1 MTAAA
6 SVSEGDRTSEKRVI
20 ALTIEEKLQNF
31 YDISMDTAQEQSGR
45 ELADY
50 QAALDQ
56 IYEEHCETA
65 RRQNDLQ
72 VKTEE
77 DELRKDSNMEISRE
91 QIQLKRRYSR
101 REEELTRKLFDEV
114 AEKLAAY
121 KKTPDYMEWMKNQVR
136 RAVEFAG
143 DAPVRMYVDPTDE
156 EKIPALLETVKAD
169 NLEILPSKENF
180 GGGTRAVIRSRNVL
194 IDHSFAQRT
203 AEVRESFQLREE
215 I

>member
-1 MTAAA
+1 M
-6 SVSEGDRTSEKRVI
+6 
-20 ALTIEEKLQNF
+20 TIEEKLQNF
-31 YDISMDTAQEQSGR
+31 YDISMDTAREQSGR
-45 ELADY
+45 EVADY
-50 QAALDQ
+50 QAALDK

-72 VKTEE
+72 LKTEAE
-77 DELRKDSNMEISRE
+77 EIRKNNNMEISRE

-121 KKTPDYMEWMKNQVR
+121 KETPDYTEWMKAQVR

-143 DAPVRMYVDPTDE
+143 TAPVRIYVDPTDE
-156 EKIPALLETVKAD
+156 EKIPALLEAAQAD
-169 NLEILPSKENF
+169 NLEILPSKESF

-194 IDHSFAQRT
+194 IDHSFARRT